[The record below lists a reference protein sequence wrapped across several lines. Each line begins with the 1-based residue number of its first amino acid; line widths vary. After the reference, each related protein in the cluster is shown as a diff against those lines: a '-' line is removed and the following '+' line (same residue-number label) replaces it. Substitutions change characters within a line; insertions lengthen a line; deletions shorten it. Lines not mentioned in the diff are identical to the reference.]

1 VKLQTRYRQRLVF
14 LYAAAI
20 FAVGFTSVSAQEN
33 LAAGLYARMDTSR
46 GTIVLQLDFK
56 RAPLAVINFAGL
68 AEGKLGTTRGTG
80 THFYDGLVFH
90 RVVREPNPFVIQ
102 GGDPY
107 GTDPARAGSGGPGYT
122 WPDEIVPGL
131 NHDSA
136 GVLSMAN
143 SGPDTNGSQFFIT
156 LAPAPFLDGHYTVFG
171 RVVSGME
178 VVNSIVKGDA
188 INKVTIVRV
197 GSEAQQFRDD
207 QAAFVAAKARV
218 LTARQ
223 QASQKA
229 REQNLAEIDQKWPN
243 AEVGTDDIRYIV
255 EKQGAGPK
263 PTTGEVVTMDYSA
276 RLIDGTEFDNSTKHG
291 PVVFPVNS
299 GAMKLPGWDKMAQDM
314 RPGEKRLVIL
324 PPQMAFGTAGIPGVI
339 PPNSVVV
346 LDLTLVSVKSR

>member
-1 VKLQTRYRQRLVF
+1 MF
-14 LYAAAI
+14 AAGLA
-20 FAVGFTSVSAQEN
+20 SVSGQGN
-33 LAAGLYARMDTSR
+33 LANGLYARMETSR

-68 AEGKLGTTRGTG
+68 AEGKLGATRGPG

-90 RVVREPNPFVIQ
+90 RVVREPKPFVIQ

-107 GTDPARAGSGGPGYT
+107 GTDPSRAGSGGPGYT

-171 RVVSGME
+171 HVVSGMD
-178 VVNSIVKGDA
+178 VVNSIVKGDR
-188 INKVTIVRV
+188 INRVTIVRV

-207 QAAFVAAKARV
+207 QAAFSAAKVEV
-218 LTARQ
+218 LAARQ

-229 REQNLAEIDQKWPN
+229 RERSLAEIKQKWPN

-255 EKQGAGPK
+255 EKQGSGPK
-263 PTTGEVVTMDYSA
+263 PATGDVVTMDYSA

-324 PPQMAFGTAGIPGVI
+324 PPPMAFGAAGIPGAI
-339 PPNSVVV
+339 PPNAVIV
-346 LDLTLVSVKSR
+346 LDLTLESVKPK